1 MNNTNRNLVRV
12 DRNVAYNISDFSLI
26 KDDPGLIK
34 SLIYYFCYSYQN
46 NFFGYGVLDPAHF
59 GKIFSYST
67 NYLSSRI
74 DNPAQL
80 KNSSEEEI
88 KKMRALEKSSPEER
102 IFDSRLENALY
113 ILSTEPVNF
122 SNSGNIRDFDS
133 DRGFFFRKISSMI
146 FIEELE
152 VRFTRPKSGKGKEKI
167 LYYYQLN
174 KEFIKNLS
182 NYYLKANSE
191 SFVKLRKSNV
201 DDLYIHLI
209 TAKTNL
215 STKGINVYKPK
226 FDKLWEM
233 TGKIREE
240 KREQKRELK
249 KSLEKIITETELK
262 FELNWECSPNSKYT
276 YQPIITFENLNSNLK
291 AIEDDKKLEKRE
303 VFSQN
308 LIREMLEVMKQVR
321 GGRYHSTER
330 ENNFLNWMRD
340 NNLDK
345 REKGL
350 AYEQAQLNTYLKIP
364 VHIDMYKHSFFKK
377 ITPTSTLKEIFEDI
391 NVSED
396 FPTQE
401 YIIS

>member
-1 MNNTNRNLVRV
+1 MSQTRNNLVRV

-74 DNPAQL
+74 DNPAQF
-80 KNSSEEEI
+80 KDRTAEEI
-88 KKMRALEKSSPEER
+88 KKMKAQEKGAPEDR

-113 ILSTEPVNF
+113 ILSTAPVNF
-122 SNSGNIRDFDS
+122 SNSGNIRDYDN
-133 DRGFFFRKISSMI
+133 DQGYFFRKISSMI

-152 VRFTRPKSGKGKEKI
+152 VRFTRPKSGKGREKI

-174 KEFIKNLS
+174 KEFINNLS

-191 SFVKLRKSNV
+191 SFVKLRKANI
-201 DDLYIHLI
+201 DDLYMHLI

-215 STKGINVYKPK
+215 STKGVNVYKPK
-226 FDKLWEM
+226 FDKLWQM

-249 KSLEKIITETELK
+249 KSLDKITTETELK
-262 FELNWECSPNSKYT
+262 FALEWECSPNSKYA
-276 YQPIITFENLNSNLK
+276 YQPIITFEGIDMNSKSN
-291 AIEDDKKLEKRE
+291 EDSKKKEKRE
-303 VFSQN
+303 IFAQN
-308 LIREMLEVMKQVR
+308 LIHEMLQVMKQVR
-321 GGRYHSTER
+321 AARYHSTER

-350 AYEQAQLNTYLKIP
+350 AYEQAQLKTYLKIP
-364 VHIDMYKHSFFKK
+364 AHIDMYKLSFFKK
-377 ITPTSTLKEIFEDI
+377 ITQTSSMREIFEDI

-396 FPTQE
+396 LPVQE